1 MGAGDWD
8 HSQSYLASSWAAAGG
23 ALRETAITSMGG
35 VHEDDEI
42 RNRISASSRGM
53 LARRSSDGEAWPSAA
68 SASSL
73 SSVVTRSPSSTRE
86 KRHALR
92 KHRKSRSWHPSPY
105 VSEEE
110 DEEEED
116 SLSREEK
123 KARIK
128 AEIARRRQQ
137 IQERAGIHGDMI
149 STLPSRIH
157 GGSGG
162 GSGAH
167 GIEHERHSVLKSVD
181 QLLRDQYGRFDSPA
195 SSPSAMYGGGGR
207 SSLYHHQAGGATS
220 LTHHPGGYATISSSR
235 PSSHHHHHHHHY
247 DQQQHQLQHQLQQLH
262 GRIGPGGQIISPSAS
277 EEDRSIERIA
287 STFRNDPHGLHAHH
301 HPPSHHH
308 HTHTHDYASML
319 YDRLGMD
326 VMSPLAT
333 DSESMGSEL
342 GAPAAMPLLPDMP
355 TRSRR
360 LLEDLGSAPML
371 GLASNDQ
378 GPVRVGGAAASS
390 SSAAGQSIKGKYGV
404 SAQGLNLPFRTVM

>member
-1 MGAGDWD
+1 MHSYQISSGLLRPPYKSYEYESLEDSALLQRPPTAHQVGGDWD
-8 HSQSYLASSWAAAGG
+8 HSQSYLASSWAAVGG

-42 RNRISASSRGM
+42 RHRMTSRM
-53 LARRSSDGEAWPSAA
+53 LGRRSSDGEAWSSAT
-68 SASSL
+68 SII
-73 SSVVTRSPSSTRE
+73 TRSPSSTRE
-86 KRHALR
+86 KRHTVR

-137 IQERAGIHGDMI
+137 IQERAGYHGELMAPRLPPGI
-149 STLPSRIH
+149 S
-157 GGSGG
+157 
-162 GSGAH
+162 
-167 GIEHERHSVLKSVD
+167 EHERHSVLKSVD
-181 QLLRDQYGRFDSPA
+181 QLLRDQYGRYEST
-195 SSPSAMYGGGGR
+195 SGGLYGR
-207 SSLYHHQAGGATS
+207 TTPSLYHGST
-220 LTHHPGGYATISSSR
+220 PGGYASSSSNR
-235 PSSHHHHHHHHY
+235 PSHHHHHMHHHHHSP
-247 DQQQHQLQHQLQQLH
+247 QPSVSAHHHLP
-262 GRIGPGGQIISPSAS
+262 RMTPGGHIISPSAS

-287 STFRNDPHGLHAHH
+287 STFRSDPHHH
-301 HPPSHHH
+301 
-308 HTHTHDYASML
+308 HDYASML
-319 YDRLGMD
+319 YERYGE
-326 VMSPLAT
+326 MSPLAT

-360 LLEDLGSAPML
+360 LLEDLGSAPI
-371 GLASNDQ
+371 GLNE
-378 GPVRVGGAAASS
+378 GTRGGGG
-390 SSAAGQSIKGKYGV
+390 SAAGQAIKGKYGV

>member
-1 MGAGDWD
+1 MQRPATAHQIVGDWD

-35 VHEDDEI
+35 VHEDEEI
-42 RNRISASSRGM
+42 RNHMSSRFLG
-53 LARRSSDGEAWPSAA
+53 RRSSDGEAWANAA
-68 SASSL
+68 
-73 SSVVTRSPSSTRE
+73 VVTRSPSSTRE
-86 KRHALR
+86 KRHAMR

-137 IQERAGIHGDMI
+137 IQQRAGLHGELI
-149 STLPSRIH
+149 GTPRVP
-157 GGSGG
+157 GG
-162 GSGAH
+162 GT
-167 GIEHERHSVLKSVD
+167 EHERHSVLKSVD
-181 QLLRDQYGRFDSPA
+181 QLLRDQYGRYDS
-195 SSPSAMYGGGGR
+195 SSGIYGRATSAMYHG
-207 SSLYHHQAGGATS
+207 TI
-220 LTHHPGGYATISSSR
+220 PGGYASSSSR
-235 PSSHHHHHHHHY
+235 PTHHHHHHHH
-247 DQQQHQLQHQLQQLH
+247 HHLQQAHLLS
-262 GRIGPGGQIISPSAS
+262 RMTPGGHIISPSAS

-287 STFRNDPHGLHAHH
+287 STFRSD
-301 HPPSHHH
+301 
-308 HTHTHDYASML
+308 HDYASML
-319 YDRLGMD
+319 YDRLGE
-326 VMSPLAT
+326 MSPLAT

-360 LLEDLGSAPML
+360 LLEDLGSAPI
-371 GLASNDQ
+371 GLNEGS
-378 GPVRVGGAAASS
+378 RGG
-390 SSAAGQSIKGKYGV
+390 AAGQSIKGKYGV